1 MTVSIQIAATVADN
15 VPSSVRARKKYDSE
29 SASFESIVFG
39 VGFMF
44 QLNAWFPSTTSLS
57 TNDTRKLVP
66 HALFVSSFGD
76 FHSVST
82 LVNTQYI
89 GTTVFSTRATGTINT

>member
-1 MTVSIQIAATVADN
+1 MMRSGTAQQYRGGIGRREEKGFGPGVQAKVYKVSEGSDIRIASDVSCVD
-15 VPSSVRARKKYDSE
+15 
-29 SASFESIVFG
+29 SFESIVFG

-76 FHSVST
+76 FHS
-82 LVNTQYI
+82 
-89 GTTVFSTRATGTINT
+89 